1 MKAKNAKI
9 RKAKTAPIATSREL
23 HLIDIENEIGKAEP
37 SATEVAQF
45 RHFYLAFNNVPQDA
59 HIVVGAS
66 SPLALLAI
74 ADGWPGAR
82 SVYKQG
88 KDGADL
94 ALLEVALNEGAA
106 GRFGKVVI
114 ASGDHVFTQ
123 AVDTLQARDV
133 DVRVFARKY
142 GTHHTLYTHCRDV
155 RTFTELEFSA
165 A

>member
-1 MKAKNAKI
+1 MKTKNAKRALI
-9 RKAKTAPIATSREL
+9 TAPREL

-94 ALLEVALNEGAA
+94 ALLDVISQERIND
-106 GRFGKVVI
+106 RFAKIVI
-114 ASGDHVFTQ
+114 ASGDGIFAGPAHELHAEGKDVSVFSHVRSIS
-123 AVDTLQARDV
+123 LQ
-133 DVRVFARKY
+133 FANA
-142 GTHHTLYTHCRDV
+142 GEMVSLFGPLD
-155 RTFTELEFSA
+155 FSPTA
-165 A
+165 

>member
-1 MKAKNAKI
+1 MKAKNAKSKNAQTARI
-9 RKAKTAPIATSREL
+9 TAPREL

-45 RHFYLAFNNVPQDA
+45 RHFYLA
-59 HIVVGAS
+59 
-66 SPLALLAI
+66 I

-94 ALLEVALNEGAA
+94 ALLEVALDEGAA

-114 ASGDHVFTQ
+114 ASGDHVFTE
-123 AVDTLQARDV
+123 AVDTLQAHSV

>member
-1 MKAKNAKI
+1 MKTKDAKRAQI
-9 RKAKTAPIATSREL
+9 TATREL

-94 ALLEVALNEGAA
+94 ALLEVALDEGAA

-114 ASGDHVFTQ
+114 ASGDHVFTE
-123 AVDTLQARDV
+123 AVDTLQASDV

-142 GTHHTLYTHCRDV
+142 GTHHALYTHCRDV